1 MQQPSAAAASGT
13 RAILPLH
20 NWNWFL
26 WRGIAGI
33 VLGIVALFFPGLTL
47 YAFALV
53 FAAFSFVDGVF
64 SLVAGVRGASHHTE
78 RWGALV
84 FSGVIGIAVG
94 VIFFLWPLVATAAY
108 AFMLVVFVALWSLIT
123 GVLELSAAIRLRRHV
138 EGEVLLAIVGALS
151 ILLGIAV
158 LWLLMTAPGATLI
171 SVGWLI
177 GVYALASGVA
187 LVVLALRLK
196 RHRLVAAA

>member
-1 MQQPSAAAASGT
+1 MDRRHRRFTGHHEPWWL
-13 RAILPLH
+13 AIYVVAINVGL
-20 NWNWFL
+20 
-26 WRGIAGI
+26 AGLRFAW
-33 VLGIVALFFPGLTL
+33 VWLSFRLTL
-47 YAFALV
+47 LRRPESRARPNWRIIGAM
-53 FAAFSFVDGVF
+53 SF
-64 SLVAGVRGASHHTE
+64 AGVRGASHHTE
-78 RWGALV
+78 RSGALV

-108 AFMLVVFVALWSLIT
+108 AFMLVVFVALRSLIT

-177 GVYALASGVA
+177 GVYALASGAA

>member
-1 MQQPSAAAASGT
+1 MQQPAAPATGLV
-13 RAILPLH
+13 LPLH

-26 WRGIAGI
+26 WRGLAGI

-64 SLVAGVRGASHHTE
+64 SLVAGVRGASHHAE

-84 FSGVIGIAVG
+84 FSGIIGIAVG
-94 VIFFLWPLVATAAY
+94 VIFFIWPLLATAAY

-123 GVLELSAAIRLRRHV
+123 GVLELSAAMRLRRHIQ
-138 EGEVLLAIVGALS
+138 GEVLLVIVGLLS
-151 ILLGIAV
+151 VLLGIAV
-158 LWLLMTAPGATLI
+158 LWLLVSAPGATLI

-187 LVVLALRLK
+187 LIVLALRLK
-196 RHRLVAAA
+196 RHHLVAAT

>member
-1 MQQPSAAAASGT
+1 MQQASAAAPSGT

-20 NWNWFL
+20 NWKWFL

-53 FAAFSFVDGVF
+53 FAAFSFADGVF
-64 SLVAGVRGASHHTE
+64 SLVAGARGAGHHTE

-84 FSGVIGIAVG
+84 FSGAIGVAVG

-123 GVLELSAAIRLRRHV
+123 GVLELSAAIRLRRHI
-138 EGEVLLAIVGALS
+138 EGEALLAIVGLLS

-196 RHRLVAAA
+196 RHHLVASA